1 MSAPTLFVITS
12 RYLKPAEL
20 IAEITPR
27 HRTWLDQ
34 HYRSGTFLV
43 SGRMPSGAGGVLL
56 AKAETQAELEALFE
70 DDPFVL
76 EGCSEYSYTAFTP
89 VKRGKSLELE
99 GVPLVE

>member
-12 RYLKPAEL
+12 RYLKPAE
-20 IAEITPR
+20 ITAEITPR
-27 HRTWLDQ
+27 HRVWLDQ

-43 SGRMPSGAGGVLL
+43 SGRMLSGEGGVLL
-56 AKAETQAELEALFE
+56 ARAESQAELEALFA

-89 VKRGKSLELE
+89 VKRGKAVELE
-99 GVPLVE
+99 GVPLIE